1 MEKDEENTNDSSY
14 YYGSVIIISFSG
26 GRFMTKELELL
37 EDTAAYKLA
46 AQLSNELKNSKEYI
60 YYTECLEELKKDSM
74 LYQAV
79 CDLRRENF
87 QMQNSDSNCVN
98 YEQYSMLSAKN
109 TNLRKN
115 PVVSRFIN
123 AEIGMGRLITDIFRQ
138 IVDGVEMDIDF
149 LED

>member
-1 MEKDEENTNDSSY
+1 MD
-14 YYGSVIIISFSG
+14 
-26 GRFMTKELELL
+26 KELELYENKVTNQL
-37 EDTAAYKLA
+37 S
-46 AQLSNELKNSKEYI
+46 AQLSEEIKKSKEYL
-60 YYTECLEELKKDSM
+60 YQTQCLAELKKDPM

-79 CDLRRENF
+79 CELRRENF
-87 QMQNSDSNCVN
+87 QLQNSESNCIN
-98 YEQYSMLSAKN
+98 YEQYAMVSAKN

-138 IVDGVEMDIDF
+138 IIDGVEIDIDF

>member
-1 MEKDEENTNDSSY
+1 MD
-14 YYGSVIIISFSG
+14 
-26 GRFMTKELELL
+26 KELELF

-46 AQLSNELKNSKEYI
+46 AELSKELKNSKEYI

-87 QMQNSDSNCVN
+87 QLQNSDSTCIN
-98 YEQYSMLSAKN
+98 YEQYAMVSAKN

-138 IVDGVEMDIDF
+138 IVDGVEIDIDF